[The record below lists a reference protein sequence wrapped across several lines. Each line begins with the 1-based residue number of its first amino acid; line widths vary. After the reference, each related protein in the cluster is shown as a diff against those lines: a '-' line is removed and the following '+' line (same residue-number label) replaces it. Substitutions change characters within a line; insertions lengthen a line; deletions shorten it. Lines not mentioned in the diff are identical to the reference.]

1 MGFVTQFFIKPSKG
15 TLVQLPTGSFTIDPQ
30 GKLMT
35 STLPQTFPTP
45 LVQAVGDQVLTAF
58 RSAKQV
64 QMPLAELIIQYAA
77 LKLVAREQRGGA
89 IVFFLPAQP
98 QTKRA

>member
-1 MGFVTQFFIKPSKG
+1 MGFVTQFFIKPSKAA
-15 TLVQLPTGSFTIDPQ
+15 LVQLPTGSFTIDPE
-30 GKLMT
+30 GKLMM

-64 QMPLAELIIQYAA
+64 QMPLAELIIHYAS

-89 IVFFLPAQP
+89 IVFFLPSQL
-98 QTKRA
+98 QTKQA

>member
-1 MGFVTQFFIKPSKG
+1 MGFVTQFFIKPSKA
-15 TLVQLPTGSFTIDPQ
+15 TLLQLPTGSFTIDRE
-30 GKLMT
+30 GKLMM
-35 STLPQTFPTP
+35 STLPQTFPAAH
-45 LVQAVGDQVLTAF
+45 LQAVGDQVLAAF

-89 IVFFLPAQP
+89 IVFFLPAQL
-98 QTKRA
+98 QTKQA